1 MRARA
6 SSVAASLVVA
16 LLAACSGGG
25 GSGGQSAQTPTPLTI
40 TVDRGPEGLTASGQA
55 AANVLY
61 ATITVCSPG
70 STTECQEVDHVQVDT
85 GSTGLRLAYE
95 AMSGVVTPQ
104 PVIDPASRAPLFQC
118 AVFADG
124 FTWGSVVRADVVI
137 AGRRI
142 PGLNVEMIG
151 DPAAGT
157 APDACAGGNGPDEG
171 TVAALGS
178 NGILGVGVFLQ
189 DCGPYCASTTPS
201 SGAAPYYVCSATG
214 ATSGG
219 CTPAR
224 VSLAD
229 QVSNPLGMLP
239 SDNDGFQLQLP
250 APQAPGAPTVTG
262 TLVFGLGTNDSNP
275 LGPATLLT
283 VDPGDGTLT
292 TTRDGLTFSRSVID
306 SGSSA
311 YYFPDSTL
319 VPCAQGDP
327 GDGFYCPA
335 TAVAGNAT
343 ISGANGAQ
351 AAVSF
356 TIANADAIFREGA
369 TDAAF
374 PDLAGPLL
382 GSGLTA
388 ETFDWGLP
396 FHYGRTVSILFEQRS
411 TGISAGPAIA
421 F

>member
-1 MRARA
+1 VRPL
-6 SSVAASLVVA
+6 SSTIALSLLV
-16 LLAACSGGG
+16 LLIACSGGG
-25 GSGGQSAQTPTPLTI
+25 GSGGQTAQTPTPLTI
-40 TVDRGPEGLTASGQA
+40 TVDRGPEGLTASGQTA
-55 AANVLY
+55 TNVLY

-70 STTECQEVDHVQVDT
+70 STTECQDVDHVQVDT

-95 AMSGVVTPQ
+95 AMSGVAMPQ
-104 PVIDPASRAPLFQC
+104 PVIDPSSRAPLLQC

-142 PGLNVEMIG
+142 SRLSVEMIG
-151 DPAAGT
+151 DPAAAT
-157 APDACAGGNGPDEG
+157 APDACSGGNGPDEG
-171 TVAALGS
+171 TVASLGS
-178 NGILGVGVFLQ
+178 NGILGVGFFLQ
-189 DCGPYCASTTPS
+189 DCGQYCTTTAPS
-201 SGAAPYYVCSATG
+201 SGAAPYYVCPG
-214 ATSGG
+214 GGGTSVS
-219 CTPAR
+219 CTPAT

-239 SDNDGFQLQLP
+239 SENDGLQLQLP
-250 APQAPGAPTVTG
+250 APQAPGAPTVNG

-319 VPCAQGDP
+319 TACAQGDP

-343 ISGANGAQ
+343 LFGSNGAQ

-356 TIANADAIFREGA
+356 TIANADAIFREGS
-369 TDAAF
+369 TDTAF
-374 PDLAGPLL
+374 PDLGGPLP

-388 ETFDWGLP
+388 QTFDWGLP
-396 FHYGRTVSILFEQRS
+396 FHFGRTVSILFEQR
-411 TGISAGPAIA
+411 TLGTTAGPAIG

>member
-1 MRARA
+1 VRPPP
-6 SSVAASLVVA
+6 SSIVACLLVV

-25 GSGGQSAQTPTPLTI
+25 GSGGQSAQTPTPLAI

-55 AANVLY
+55 AANVVY

-70 STTECQEVDHVQVDT
+70 STTQCQDVDHVQVDT

-95 AMSGVVTPQ
+95 AMSGVAEPQ

-142 PGLNVEMIG
+142 PGLSVEMIG

-157 APDACAGGNGPDEG
+157 APDACSGGNGPDEG

-189 DCGPYCASTTPS
+189 DCGPYCTTTAPS

-214 ATSGG
+214 GTSAGCMPAT
-219 CTPAR
+219 

-229 QVSNPLGMLP
+229 QVSNPLAMLP
-239 SDNDGFQLQLP
+239 SDNDGLQLQLP
-250 APQAPGAPTVTG
+250 APQAPGAPTVSG

-292 TTRDGLTFSRSVID
+292 TTRDGLSFSRSVID

-319 VPCAQGDP
+319 LPCAQGDP
-327 GDGFYCPA
+327 GDGFYCPP

-343 ISGANGAQ
+343 LSGANGAR

-356 TIANADAIFREGA
+356 TIANADALFREGA

-374 PDLAGPLL
+374 PDLAGPLP

-388 ETFDWGLP
+388 QTFDWGLP

-411 TGISAGPAIA
+411 LGTTAGPAIG